1 MQILPA
7 IDLIDG
13 KAVRLKKGAE
23 NTKKVYSHT
32 PQDVAKEWE
41 ASGAQYIHVVNLDG
55 AFGRSGKNTTAVE
68 NILKSISVPIE
79 LGGGIRSYDDAK
91 SWLDLGVSRVIFGTV
106 AVTFPELIKNAV
118 NDFGPE
124 KVVVGI
130 DARQNKVAI
139 EGWENQTNQDVL
151 EFAFSMKE
159 MGVER
164 IVYTDINR
172 DGLLTGPNVENTAHL
187 AKTTGLKVIASGG
200 VSSIAHIQALV
211 DTKVTEID
219 SAIIGT
225 ALYERQIDLKKAV
238 EIFQ

>member
-1 MQILPA
+1 VLILPA

-13 KAVRLKKGAE
+13 NAVRLKKGAE
-23 NTKKVYSHT
+23 NTKKIYSHA

-55 AFGRSGKNTTAVE
+55 AFGRSGENTAAVE
-68 NILKSISVPIE
+68 NILKAVSILIE
-79 LGGGIRSYDDAK
+79 LGGGIRSYEDAK
-91 SWLDLGVSRVIFGTV
+91 GWLDLGVSRVIFGTV
-106 AVTFPELIKNAV
+106 AVTSPDLIQMAV
-118 NDFGPE
+118 DDFGPD

-139 EGWENQTNQDVL
+139 EGWENQTNYDVL

-187 AKTTGLKVIASGG
+187 AKTTKLQVIASGG
-200 VSSIAHIQALV
+200 VSNQEHLQALV
-211 DTKVTEID
+211 DTNVPEIEG
-219 SAIIGT
+219 AIIGT
-225 ALYERQIDLKKAV
+225 ALYEKQIDLRQVV